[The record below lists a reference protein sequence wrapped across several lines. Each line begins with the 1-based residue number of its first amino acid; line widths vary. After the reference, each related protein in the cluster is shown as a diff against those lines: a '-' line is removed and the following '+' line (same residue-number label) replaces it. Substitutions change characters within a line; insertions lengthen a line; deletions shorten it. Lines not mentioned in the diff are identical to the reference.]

1 MVDGIDF
8 VDRLARH
15 PAMAAFYGELV
26 TPDSPEH
33 WREHVLT
40 AYDTYHH
47 AVGTC
52 RIGHA
57 DDRGA
62 VVGPD
67 LRVHGIDNLRVADA
81 SVLPVVPHANTNLA
95 AILVGEVAARSMAGS
110 RAPAESDRVAWY
122 VTHDG

>member
-1 MVDGIDF
+1 
-8 VDRLARH
+8 
-15 PAMAAFYGELV
+15 V
-26 TPDSPEH
+26 TPASTSRDD

-52 RIGHA
+52 RIGPA
-57 DDRGA
+57 DDPRA

-67 LRVHGIDNLRVADA
+67 LRVHGLAGLRIADA

-95 AILVGEVAARSMAGS
+95 AILVGEIAARAIGAPVGEPVAAG
-110 RAPAESDRVAWY
+110 
-122 VTHDG
+122 